1 MKFTQLLSLF
11 FLVSPLLARTQR
23 DEKREFERG
32 WDWEIEIEREE
43 SLREGDMEKKRPRV
57 REFERESLEPGET
70 LVRAER
76 RSG

>member
-43 SLREGDMEKKRPRV
+43 SLREGETEKERPRV

>member
-1 MKFTQLLSLF
+1 LFLLFSPEHREMK
-11 FLVSPLLARTQR
+11 R
-23 DEKREFERG
+23 
-32 WDWEIEIEREE
+32 E
-43 SLREGDMEKKRPRV
+43 SLREGETEKERPRV